1 MGKMYLN
8 HMTSVTRNSAFFV
21 WFTLLTVIFLFTAST
36 LSSCK
41 KEEPAKAVITV
52 VDTLNNPI
60 QGCTVELN
68 SENNPRP
75 GDVKASEI
83 TDISGNA
90 YFEFELEA
98 ILQVEVSRGAFEAD
112 KENIHVI
119 PGETAEKTITLIQR

>member
-1 MGKMYLN
+1 
-8 HMTSVTRNSAFFV
+8 MTSVTRNSAFFV

-98 ILQVEVSRGAFEAD
+98 ILQVEVSKGAFEAD

>member
-8 HMTSVTRNSAFFV
+8 HMTSVTRNSAFFA
-21 WFTLLTVIFLFTAST
+21 WFTLLIVIFLFTAST

-41 KEEPAKAVITV
+41 EEEPAKAVITV

-75 GDVKASEI
+75 GDVKSSEI

>member
-21 WFTLLTVIFLFTAST
+21 WFTLLTVIFLLAASA

-98 ILQVEVSRGAFEAD
+98 ILQVEVSKGAFEAD

>member
-1 MGKMYLN
+1 MYLN

-98 ILQVEVSRGAFEAD
+98 ILQVEVSKGAFEAD

>member
-98 ILQVEVSRGAFEAD
+98 ILQVEVSKGAFEAD

>member
-21 WFTLLTVIFLFTAST
+21 WFTLLTVIFLLAASA

-75 GDVKASEI
+75 GDVKSSEI
-83 TDISGNA
+83 TDFSGNA